1 MTKMDKVNSWSID
14 DSFAKYALSQMNCFI
29 PHSDIKE
36 QILQKFLIPE
46 NLNCKKEMVSNI
58 KYLLLEKKAKEY
70 LSLDKAFCS
79 MQEKV
84 GNICGPL
91 SQIWDFLE
99 VQKNGAHEQ
108 ISHILGNIRE
118 NVTEMF
124 TTAKD
129 CCCTMDIFIII
140 IGQAFNSLSYY
151 ECRNAPMAIMGDR
164 MKVKVM
170 MLENKYKI
178 QENTSKRL
186 FRRSI

>member
-1 MTKMDKVNSWSID
+1 MQKV
-14 DSFAKYALSQMNCFI
+14 LT
-29 PHSDIKE
+29 
-36 QILQKFLIPE
+36 PE
-46 NLNCKKEMVSNI
+46 DLNCKKEMVSNI
-58 KYLLLEKKAKEY
+58 KYILLEKKTKEN

-79 MQEKV
+79 MQEKI

-91 SQIWDFLE
+91 SQTWDFVE

-108 ISHILGNIRE
+108 IFQIEGNIRE

-151 ECRNAPMAIMGDR
+151 KCRNAPMTIMGDR